1 MSEFERTVQEY
12 YAYDFAFTFSGN
24 SSRDLKD
31 SYFPLTLTEPGILTE
46 FTEEDERRIRDI
58 LDNHCGIPFAL
69 SANEDVTAI
78 VHEELSVFLSGV
90 GTAEDCAKK
99 IQSRVSIWLAE
110 NR

>member
-1 MSEFERTVQEY
+1 MVREY
-12 YAYDFAFTFSGN
+12 YLYDFAFTFSGA

-31 SYFPLTLTEPGILTE
+31 SWFPLTLTEPGILTE

-78 VHEELSVFLSGV
+78 VNEEISVFLGGV

-99 IQSRVSIWLAE
+99 IQSRVSIMLAE
-110 NR
+110 RG